1 MAKDNS
7 KLDKSKELLLIN
19 FKTYETS
26 VGKSALNLARQIERA
41 AEETGIGISV
51 GIAVQPSDI
60 RLFSDLSLPV
70 FSQHID
76 PVNFGAKT
84 GHILPEAVFDA
95 GAAGSLVNHS
105 ERQLDLEVIDK
116 TIKRAKETDLI
127 SIVCASTPKMSAAI
141 ASMSPDF
148 IAIEPPELIGG
159 EISVSVANPDIITD
173 TINSVHE
180 LDETIPVLCGAGVK
194 NAKDVSIARSLGSKG
209 ILVASGVTKANDP
222 KAAVIDLINGF
233 K

>member
-1 MAKDNS
+1 MVMNNF

-19 FKTYETS
+19 FKAYETS
-26 VGKSALNLARQIERA
+26 IGKSALNLARLIEIA
-41 AEETGIGISV
+41 VEETDIGILV
-51 GIAVQPSDI
+51 GIAVQSSDI
-60 RLFSDLSLPV
+60 RLFSDINLPV

-76 PVNFGAKT
+76 PINFGAHT
-84 GHILPEAVFDA
+84 GHILPESVFDA
-95 GAAGSLVNHS
+95 GAVGSLINHS
-105 ERQLDLEVIDK
+105 ERQLDLTVIEN
-116 TIKRAKETDLI
+116 TIKRCKETDLI
-127 SIVCASTPKMSAAI
+127 SIVCASTPKMSEAI
-141 ASMSPDF
+141 ASLSPDF

-159 EISVSVANPDIITD
+159 EISVSVANPEIITD

-194 NAKDVSIARSLGSKG
+194 NSKDVSIARSLGSKG
-209 ILVASGVTKANDP
+209 ILVASGVTKARDP

>member
-1 MAKDNS
+1 MATNNP

-19 FKTYETS
+19 FKAYETS
-26 VGKSALNLARQIERA
+26 IGKSALNLARLVEAA
-41 AEETGIGISV
+41 AEETATGISV

-60 RLFSDLSLPV
+60 RLFSDICLPV

-76 PVNFGAKT
+76 PVNFGAHT
-84 GHILPEAVFDA
+84 GHVLPESVFDA
-95 GAAGSLVNHS
+95 GAVGSLINHS
-105 ERQLDLEVIDK
+105 ERQLDLAVIDD
-116 TIKRAKETDLI
+116 TVKRCKETDLI
-127 SIVCASTPKMSAAI
+127 SIVCASTPKMSGAV

-173 TINSVHE
+173 TINFVHE
-180 LDETIPVLCGAGVK
+180 LDETISILCGAGVK
-194 NAKDVSIARSLGSKG
+194 NSKDVSIARSLGSKG
-209 ILVASGVTKANDP
+209 ILVASGVTTARDP
-222 KAAVIDLINGF
+222 KAAVIDLIDGF